1 MIDGIWWLVIL
12 LAVVAILWIVAHL
25 RRGKKESSAHNNQTS
40 TSAKSLPN
48 DALQKTAALL
58 KRHFPSYSVTRR
70 ANHLLIAKM
79 DKKIAMITI
88 DKSVAVGQRRL
99 GEVPIIN
106 YHRVPKPQACNLQNK
121 DSNIREGLSKA

>member
-12 LAVVAILWIVAHL
+12 LAVVAALWFVAHL
-25 RRGKKESSAHNNQTS
+25 RGTKVNSVHNNQQS

-58 KRHFPSYSVTRR
+58 KQHFPDYHVNRR
-70 ANHLLIAKM
+70 ANHLLIAKL

-88 DKSVAVGQRRL
+88 DKSIAVGQRRL

-106 YHRVPKPQACNLQNK
+106 YHRVPSHAQLAASLQYA
-121 DSNIREGLSKA
+121 E

>member
-25 RRGKKESSAHNNQTS
+25 RGTKVNSAHNDQKS

-58 KRHFPSYSVTRR
+58 KRHFSSYSVTRR
-70 ANHLLIAKM
+70 ANHLLIAKL

-106 YHRVPKPQACNLQNK
+106 YHRVPNREQLAASLQYA
-121 DSNIREGLSKA
+121 E

>member
-25 RRGKKESSAHNNQTS
+25 RGKKESSAHNNQTLI
-40 TSAKSLPN
+40 SAKSLPN

-58 KRHFPSYSVTRR
+58 KRHFPSYSVTCR
-70 ANHLLIAKM
+70 ANHLLIAKL

-106 YHRVPKPQACNLQNK
+106 YHRVPNRAQLAASLQFA
-121 DSNIREGLSKA
+121 E